1 MHTPEDAVTASSGH
15 QSLENGV
22 PWNQKTGVAPEEIEV
37 VAFNARVQRLHGL
50 LPATESWI
58 CKPRAHVRFPT
69 GNSA

>member
-1 MHTPEDAVTASSGH
+1 VLAEIPRLVAA
-15 QSLENGV
+15 
-22 PWNQKTGVAPEEIEV
+22 GVAPEEIEV